1 VVINQFLTQK
11 TLVCNLF
18 SLYSYEQDI
27 RRGLQSI
34 RRIIKDHNITGV
46 HGPLA
51 ELLECEEKFFT
62 ALEVTAGNRY
72 SRRLCFY
79 ICDSAILLQGSV
91 WGNLKDVEE
100 V

>member
-1 VVINQFLTQK
+1 M
-11 TLVCNLF
+11 
-18 SLYSYEQDI
+18 YEQDI

-72 SRRLCFY
+72 IL
-79 ICDSAILLQGSV
+79 ISATRQYFRKGVFGAI
-91 WGNLKDVEE
+91 
-100 V
+100 

>member
-1 VVINQFLTQK
+1 M
-11 TLVCNLF
+11 
-18 SLYSYEQDI
+18 QDI

-72 SRRLCFY
+72 SRRIYFDF
-79 ICDSAILLQGSV
+79 CDSTILLEGSV
-91 WGNLKDVEE
+91 WDNLKDVEE
-100 V
+100 M

>member
-1 VVINQFLTQK
+1 MELLLSS
-11 TLVCNLF
+11 LV
-18 SLYSYEQDI
+18 SLYFPEQDI
-27 RRGLQSI
+27 RRGLQSV

-72 SRRLCFY
+72 RKKF
-79 ICDSAILLQGSV
+79 
-91 WGNLKDVEE
+91 
-100 V
+100 

>member
-1 VVINQFLTQK
+1 MI
-11 TLVCNLF
+11 
-18 SLYSYEQDI
+18 SLYLSEQDI

-72 SRRLCFY
+72 STRLYFD
-79 ICDSAILLQGSV
+79 ICDSKLLLRGSL
-91 WGNLKDVEE
+91 WESLKDAEE
-100 V
+100 T